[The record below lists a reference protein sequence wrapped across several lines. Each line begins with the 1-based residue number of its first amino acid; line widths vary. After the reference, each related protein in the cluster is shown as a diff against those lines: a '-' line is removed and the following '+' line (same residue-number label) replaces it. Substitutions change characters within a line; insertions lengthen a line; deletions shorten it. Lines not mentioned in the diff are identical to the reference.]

1 MKKEKNKICRLLFLG
16 VEWERKGGQ
25 IALDTFY
32 ALQNNGMQVQLKIIG
47 CQPPLHIKDKNVTV
61 IPFLNKNIKEEA
73 QQLYNILLQT
83 DFLLLPTRAMQEC
96 FCRALNPFYY
106 N

>member
-1 MKKEKNKICRLLFLG
+1 MRLLFLG

-47 CQPPLHIKDKNVTV
+47 CQPPLHIKDKKCYRYS
-61 IPFLNKNIKEEA
+61 ISE
-73 QQLYNILLQT
+73 
-83 DFLLLPTRAMQEC
+83 
-96 FCRALNPFYY
+96 
-106 N
+106 